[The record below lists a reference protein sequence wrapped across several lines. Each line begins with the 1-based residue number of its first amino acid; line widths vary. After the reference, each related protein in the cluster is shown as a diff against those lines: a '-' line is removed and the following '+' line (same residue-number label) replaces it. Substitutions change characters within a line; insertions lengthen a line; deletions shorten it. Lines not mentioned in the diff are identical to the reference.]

1 MLSNFYINIIMA
13 FQRVKSF
20 SDEELEEK
28 KEALKEYLQA
38 VEEEILIRSK
48 KNVQKSDNVYPLKDK
63 KSVKKSSPK
72 KNIVTSVKKS
82 SPKKSNVEDIKNR
95 IPLIATIKIMKQVLD
110 EHDISYKS
118 NLNKDQLEQIV
129 RNKNL
134 LNKCNDAYEKDKKAK
149 K

>member
-1 MLSNFYINIIMA
+1 MA

-48 KNVQKSDNVYPLKDK
+48 KNFQKSDNVYPIKNFK
-63 KSVKKSSPK
+63 TVKKTTQK
-72 KNIVTSVKKS
+72 KIAASNKKS
-82 SPKKSNVEDIKNR
+82 SPKKSNDEDIKNK

-110 EHDISYKS
+110 SEEINYKS
-118 NLNKDQLEQIV
+118 NLTKDQLEKIV
-129 RNKNL
+129 RENHL
-134 LNKCNDAYEKDKKAK
+134 LHKCNDAYDKAKKAK